1 MNAIKLPL
9 SNVQVELMK
18 IYSTNISEPEL
29 HELKNLL
36 AQFYAKKSIENA
48 NDIWKK
54 NNLSNE
60 IMDSWLNEKS

>member
-48 NDIWKK
+48 NEIWGK

>member
-48 NDIWKK
+48 NEIWEK